1 MRTDELVHTLSADV
15 AFVPERPLAPRLLIA
30 VAIALVAWLALM
42 IPMYGMPATAAPHGW
57 FWMKN
62 VYSVV
67 LALAGLVAV
76 TRLARPGGRMGWAAW
91 LALAAI
97 AFLAVMAMRE
107 TMMAPPGQMARLWL
121 GNTWTVC
128 AEICS
133 SSASWGYSMLHMKSR
148 FSTVSSFWA
157 CMQPTS
163 WLRSR
168 SDRLLIAASSHWCE
182 VLRQVS
188 PCCSMKLGK
197 LERQKLWRA
206 AKSTKPWG
214 VPSM

>member
-15 AFVPERPLAPRLLIA
+15 AFVPARPLTPRLVAA
-30 VAIALVAWLALM
+30 VAIALLLWLGVM

-62 VYSVV
+62 AYSVA

-76 TRLARPGGRMGWAAW
+76 TRLARPGGRMGWAVW

-97 AFLAVMAMRE
+97 AWLAIMAMRE

-128 AEICS
+128 AARIIF
-133 SSASWGYSMLHMKSR
+133 
-148 FSTVSSFWA
+148 FSLPTFAASFWFLRRMA
-157 CMQPTS
+157 PTRPGLAGAAAGFFAGAVGAATYGLYCQES
-163 WLRSR
+163 AAAFVVAWYTLGIAICAAAGAALGRWL
-168 SDRLLIAASSHWCE
+168 
-182 VLRQVS
+182 LR
-188 PCCSMKLGK
+188 
-197 LERQKLWRA
+197 W
-206 AKSTKPWG
+206 
-214 VPSM
+214 